1 MPTQTALSFSV
12 VMDTGE
18 DSFLDSL
25 HTLRIMLK
33 GTLANSTWMLNVML
47 YYFNRILIACI
58 KLNGKH
64 LCTTTHNQMLH
75 LDTKLHDRIWA
86 SHKRVDSNNAQSRVE
101 EACKNIYQHGYV
113 ADGKA
118 IDNIL
123 QDSKTPICVCLS
135 LLSSIVRLTHF

>member
-1 MPTQTALSFSV
+1 MALSFSV
-12 VMDTGE
+12 AMDTEE

-33 GTLANSTWMLNVML
+33 GTLANSTQMLNVTL
-47 YYFNRILIACI
+47 YYFDRVLIACI

-64 LCTTTHNQMLH
+64 LCATCKTTHNQALR
-75 LDTKLHDRIWA
+75 LGTKLHDRIWA
-86 SHKRVDSNNAQSRVE
+86 SRKRVDSNNAQSRVE
-101 EACKNIYQHGYV
+101 EAGKNIYQRGYV

-123 QDSKTPICVCLS
+123 QDSKTPIRVCLS
-135 LLSSIVRLTHF
+135 LLSYIVRLTHF